1 MRLAKHINNEPM
13 ALQLAPFIDVIL
25 FLLTFFLL
33 TWKISRY
40 EAELSVSLPVAK
52 QAETSK
58 RIPGE
63 ILVNVDRDGAIIINK
78 KVLTP
83 AGLQQILSQVTADFP
98 DQAVILRADKATNY
112 QNVINV
118 IDICKASK
126 VWSIAFS
133 TMDPNQP
140 ESPPPASKAGN

>member
-1 MRLAKHINNEPM
+1 MRLSKHINNEPM

-40 EAELSVSLPVAK
+40 EAELNVSLPVAK

-63 ILVNVDRDGAIIINK
+63 ILINVDRDGAIIINK
-78 KVLTP
+78 KILTP
-83 AGLQQILSQVTADFP
+83 AGLQQILSQVTGDFP
-98 DQAVILRADKATNY
+98 DQAVILRADKTTNY
-112 QNVINV
+112 QNIINV
-118 IDICKASK
+118 IDICKAAK

-133 TMDPNQP
+133 TMDPNV
-140 ESPPPASKAGN
+140 PAAPVKP